1 MRSIRK
7 LYLKNAV
14 GQRRSLNGEDG
25 IYATRLSGFG
35 FSLSPSFG
43 DLGSGFFPVTSEK
56 NDLRNN
62 VAFSLVLTK
71 TPYVAHQS
79 LIDWISA
86 AGTLTIVYNPTG
98 TQEYSRDVIVN
109 YIQKGELNAVG
120 WLELFCSFV
129 CVTPWYKPTPVSLS
143 AVGSGKDERV
153 RYPYRYTDDLRY
165 GSDSTASVS
174 AFIAAGGHVPGA
186 LRMSF
191 RGAVTSPRIRLY
203 SNATGKTYGACKIDT
218 VLTDQDTLE
227 FSTVYEDSYIRKV
240 SADGMVTD
248 LIDSVDLNSDPFFHI
263 PVDDRCTLA
272 VESDAP
278 FAGRANLLIYSYYR
292 SV

>member
-1 MRSIRK
+1 MRALRK
-7 LYLKNAV
+7 LYLKNAS
-14 GQRRSLNGEDG
+14 GERRSLTGEAG
-25 IYATRLSGFG
+25 IFATRLSGFG
-35 FSLSPSFG
+35 YSLSPTFA

-62 VAFSLVLTK
+62 LTFALFLTK
-71 TPYVAHQS
+71 NPYAVHQS

-86 AGTLTIVYNPTG
+86 AGKLTIVYNPTG
-98 TQEYSRDVIVN
+98 AQEYSRDVIVN

-120 WLELFCSFV
+120 WLELLCSFV
-129 CVTPWYKPTPVSLS
+129 CITPWYKPTPASLNV
-143 AVGSGKDERV
+143 VGSGRDERI
-153 RYPYRYTDDLRY
+153 RYPYRYTADLRY

-174 AFIAAGGHVPGA
+174 AFIAGSGHIPGA

-203 SNATGKTYGACKIDT
+203 SNSTGKTYGTCKIDT
-218 VLTDQDTLE
+218 VLTELDTLE

-240 SADGMVTD
+240 SQDGSVID
-248 LIDSVDLNSDPFFHI
+248 LLDCVDLNSEPFFHI
-263 PVDDRCTLA
+263 PVDDRCTLV

-278 FAGRANLLIYSYYR
+278 FSGRANLLIYSYYR